1 MKSLNEKLKRFQSQ
15 LLDVSENVYHY
26 FRPINPV
33 LPFVVW
39 SESGENSSFS
49 SDNVKAEQAIDIAVD
64 LYTKTEF
71 DPLIDSL
78 QELFNAVSG
87 SWTLDAVS
95 YEDDSELI
103 HYSWSVEVG

>member
-1 MKSLNEKLKRFQSQ
+1 MKSLNEKLRRFQSQ

-26 FRPINPV
+26 FRPINPN

-49 SDNVKAEQAIDIAVD
+49 SDNMKTEQAIDIAVD
-64 LYTKTEF
+64 LYTKEEF
-71 DPLIDSL
+71 DPLIDSI